1 MKGTKSSERRERN
14 LTGGH
19 TVSRRGFLKTSAVI
33 GAGTLSGIIL
43 PSDRWPLV
51 STGRAADVIHTA
63 PGFSVPY
70 PIVDTG
76 QVTCY
81 GDHAP
86 LRACPSPGGD
96 YYGQDA
102 QYQGFAPS
110 YQDNHDGTITDL
122 VTGLMWQ
129 QEMGEKVSWQDAAD
143 GAVSCTQGGYTD
155 WRMPTIKELYSLIL
169 FSGYS
174 GRTIAESNPYLDTD
188 YFEFKFGDT
197 SKFERIIDCQN
208 WSATKYTGVTM
219 GGNETAFGVNFAD
232 GRIKGYGID
241 DPHRGY
247 IHKIYVRYVRG
258 NTSYGVNDFV
268 DNNDGTITDHATGL
282 MWTRDDSGI
291 LGAKNSG
298 ALDWEEALEWAEGL
312 TMSGY
317 SNWRLPNAKELQSIV
332 DYTRS
337 PQATGS
343 PAIDPIFSTS
353 AITDE
358 GGNLNYPCYWTGTS
372 HVEGPGAGNAVY
384 VAFGEALGYFARPPG
399 TGTATLMDVH
409 GAGAQRS
416 DPKSGDPA
424 DFDGGRG
431 PQGDLIRIYNH
442 ARAVRTADV

>member
-1 MKGTKSSERRERN
+1 MKTPITSERSKKPRS
-14 LTGGH
+14 TGSDI
-19 TVSRRGFLKTSAVI
+19 TRRTFLRKTAAI
-33 GAGTLSGIIL
+33 GAGTLTGIIL
-43 PSDRWPLV
+43 SADRWPLI
-51 STGRAADVIHTA
+51 STARAADVINTA
-63 PGFSVPY
+63 PGLSVPY

-86 LRACPSPGGD
+86 LRTCPSPGGD

-110 YQDNHDGTITDL
+110 YRDNHDGTVTDL

-143 GAVSCTQGGYTD
+143 AAATCTIGGYTD
-155 WRMPTIKELYSLIL
+155 WRMPTIKELYSLML

-174 GRTIAESNPYLDTD
+174 GKTIDESNPYLDTN

-197 SKFERIIDCQN
+197 TKFERIIDCQN

-219 GGNETAFGVNFAD
+219 GDGVTAFGVNFAD
-232 GRIKGYGID
+232 GRIKGYGLG
-241 DPHRGY
+241 DPRRGDL
-247 IHKIYVRYVRG
+247 HKIYVRYVRG
-258 NTSYGVNDFV
+258 TSDYGVNDFS

-291 LGAKNSG
+291 LGAKNKG
-298 ALDWEEALEWAEGL
+298 ALDWEDALEWAEGL
-312 TMSGY
+312 SVAGY
-317 SNWRLPNAKELQSIV
+317 SDWRLPNAKELQSIV

-343 PAIDPIFSTS
+343 PAIDPIFATT

-358 GGNLNYPCYWTGTS
+358 GGGVNYPCYWTGTS
-372 HVEGPGAGNAVY
+372 HREGPGAEKAVY

-416 DPKSGDPA
+416 DPKSGDPSK
-424 DFDGGRG
+424 FEGGRG
-431 PQGDLIRIYNH
+431 PQGDVIRIYNY
-442 ARAVRTADV
+442 ARAIRTAGA